1 MHDEEVGD
9 DENAED
15 NMEGRDKVESKLTK
29 SLEKSVEDVE
39 TTAAKVVHDKACKDE
54 GDVKNTADSTEKME
68 VQDEQEPSA
77 ADSVVILDGDEGH
90 AMLDFVHS
98 GRADIPAESLD
109 TFTKTAKVLHDE
121 TSEGA
126 GDYKNTEDKIDTGR
140 YKCSQ

>member
-1 MHDEEVGD
+1 MKG
-9 DENAED
+9 
-15 NMEGRDKVESKLTK
+15 MIRTLR
-29 SLEKSVEDVE
+29 
-39 TTAAKVVHDKACKDE
+39 TAQKR
-54 GDVKNTADSTEKME
+54 TE
-68 VQDEQEPSA
+68 VQDEQEPST

-126 GDYKNTEDKIDTGR
+126 GDNENTEDNTMGTKS
-140 YKCSQ
+140 KNN